1 MNKITIFL
9 STLSEIQE
17 FLLSNVSTCL
27 ARVEGGVDREVDG
40 VLGLA
45 RVVVVDEGGVGGD
58 LVARREPTHQAL
70 PLINLDSKAVRFQ
83 YPIQLQLSE
92 RGFRKKRI

>member
-45 RVVVVDEGGVGGD
+45 RVVIVDERGVRGD
-58 LVARREPTHQAL
+58 LVAGGEPPHQL
-70 PLINLDSKAVRFQ
+70 LTLVHLQYNGDSVSS
-83 YPIQLQLSE
+83 L
-92 RGFRKKRI
+92 